1 MASGWGSDGISAEY
15 VSVSVKRV
23 SQAADALAHL
33 TEISTQIEAAV
44 VLDREGA
51 VQAATVDD
59 ERAGR
64 IASGALELFRQ
75 ADAQREQ
82 ELVQLDAALAGGSVF
97 VVRDEERL
105 IAATTGPGPTAG
117 LVFYDLKSALR
128 SSRRAEA
135 EAQAEDEAR
144 AGEARDD
151 HAEEERCERVGR
163 WRVGAAIGS
172 AAGAVAAAPARR
184 PQPRPASS
192 STSRTAR
199 S

>member
-1 MASGWGSDGISAEY
+1 LASGWGSDGISAEY

-33 TEISTQIEAAV
+33 TEISTQIQAAV

-51 VQAATVDD
+51 VQVATVDD

-64 IASGALELFRQ
+64 IASSALELFRQ

-105 IAATTGPGPTAG
+105 IAATTAPGSTAG

-128 SSRRAEA
+128 SL
-135 EAQAEDEAR
+135 
-144 AGEARDD
+144 
-151 HAEEERCERVGR
+151 
-163 WRVGAAIGS
+163 
-172 AAGAVAAAPARR
+172 AAP
-184 PQPRPASS
+184 PAKPKPKPKPKRAPAK
-192 STSRTAR
+192 RTAATR
-199 S
+199 KKKDADA

>member
-1 MASGWGSDGISAEY
+1 VPPAD
-15 VSVSVKRV
+15 
-23 SQAADALAHL
+23 DALAHL

-44 VLDREGA
+44 VLDREGG

-64 IASGALELFRQ
+64 IARAALELFRQ

-82 ELVQLDAALAGGSVF
+82 ELVQLDAALAGGTVF

-128 SSRRAEA
+128 SFAEPKPKPKPKTKPRTPAKRATTRRKK
-135 EAQAEDEAR
+135 
-144 AGEARDD
+144 DD
-151 HAEEERCERVGR
+151 
-163 WRVGAAIGS
+163 
-172 AAGAVAAAPARR
+172 
-184 PQPRPASS
+184 ASP
-192 STSRTAR
+192 
-199 S
+199 

>member
-1 MASGWGSDGISAEY
+1 M
-15 VSVSVKRV
+15 SVSVKRV
-23 SQAADALAHL
+23 PPAADALAHL

-44 VLDREGA
+44 VLDREGG

-64 IASGALELFRQ
+64 IARAALELFRQ

-82 ELVQLDAALAGGSVF
+82 ELVQLDAALAGGTVF

-128 SSRRAEA
+128 SLAEPKPKPKPKPKPRTPAKRATTRRKK
-135 EAQAEDEAR
+135 
-144 AGEARDD
+144 DD
-151 HAEEERCERVGR
+151 A
-163 WRVGAAIGS
+163 S
-172 AAGAVAAAPARR
+172 A
-184 PQPRPASS
+184 
-192 STSRTAR
+192 
-199 S
+199 

>member
-1 MASGWGSDGISAEY
+1 MP
-15 VSVSVKRV
+15 K
-23 SQAADALAHL
+23 AADALAHL

-44 VLDREGA
+44 VLDREGS

-64 IASGALELFRQ
+64 IARAALELFRQ

-82 ELVQLDAALAGGSVF
+82 VLVQLDAALAGGSVF

-128 SSRRAEA
+128 SLVEPKPKPKPKPKPRTPAKRATTT
-135 EAQAEDEAR
+135 R
-144 AGEARDD
+144 KKDD
-151 HAEEERCERVGR
+151 A
-163 WRVGAAIGS
+163 S
-172 AAGAVAAAPARR
+172 A
-184 PQPRPASS
+184 
-192 STSRTAR
+192 
-199 S
+199 

>member
-1 MASGWGSDGISAEY
+1 
-15 VSVSVKRV
+15 VPP
-23 SQAADALAHL
+23 AADALAHL

-44 VLDREGA
+44 VLDREGG

-64 IASGALELFRQ
+64 IARAALELFRQ

-105 IAATTGPGPTAG
+105 IAATTGPGATAG

-128 SSRRAEA
+128 SFAEPKPKPKPKPKPRTPAKRATTRRKK
-135 EAQAEDEAR
+135 
-144 AGEARDD
+144 DD
-151 HAEEERCERVGR
+151 A
-163 WRVGAAIGS
+163 S
-172 AAGAVAAAPARR
+172 A
-184 PQPRPASS
+184 
-192 STSRTAR
+192 
-199 S
+199 

>member
-1 MASGWGSDGISAEY
+1 
-15 VSVSVKRV
+15 VSVSVNGV
-23 SQAADALAHL
+23 PQAADALAHL

-44 VLDREGA
+44 VLDREGN

-64 IASGALELFRQ
+64 ISRAALELFRQ

-82 ELVQLDAALAGGSVF
+82 ELVQLDASLAGGSVF

-128 SSRRAEA
+128 SFAEPKPKPKPKPKPRAK
-135 EAQAEDEAR
+135 R
-144 AGEARDD
+144 
-151 HAEEERCERVGR
+151 
-163 WRVGAAIGS
+163 
-172 AAGAVAAAPARR
+172 APAKRATTTR
-184 PQPRPASS
+184 KKDDAS
-192 STSRTAR
+192 A
-199 S
+199 